1 MASRSKSAVA
11 AFTAVV
17 AVLSC
22 ILEPPGYAIS
32 GRISGA
38 QAHQVTVSLSGTALG
53 ADRTS
58 RTDSSGAY
66 SFDGVPKGVYTIT
79 PSLAGYHFNPASAP
93 ATVNDRDVA
102 AMNFDGQLDDNRP
115 ADPLALQVYGRD
127 MGSLYQN
134 LSVVQQGV
142 RINDAVVKVNGV
154 TIPHPPGWY
163 EDGDYIGQLE
173 AILSTGAQIALQ
185 VTRGAKTVTAN
196 GKIPEA
202 PILTAPSDGATF
214 APDRDITVTWTSST
228 QPDRFTVNAQW
239 SCGSNC
245 GTAKRFPAP
254 ASARALTIPAQSLP
268 LGMAIQ
274 ISVFAYNDGTFSGDY
289 APWPDYPGMNIRA
302 EWNAVTI
309 SR

>member
-1 MASRSKSAVA
+1 M
-11 AFTAVV
+11 
-17 AVLSC
+17 
-22 ILEPPGYAIS
+22 
-32 GRISGA
+32 
-38 QAHQVTVSLSGTALG
+38 G

-185 VTRGAKTVTAN
+185 VTRGAKTVTAT
-196 GKIPEA
+196 GKVPEA

-239 SCGSNC
+239 SCGSN
-245 GTAKRFPAP
+245 
-254 ASARALTIPAQSLP
+254 
-268 LGMAIQ
+268 
-274 ISVFAYNDGTFSGDY
+274 
-289 APWPDYPGMNIRA
+289 
-302 EWNAVTI
+302 
-309 SR
+309 

>member
-38 QAHQVTVSLSGTALG
+38 QAHQVTVSLSGAALG
-53 ADRTS
+53 ADRTT

-102 AMNFDGQLDDNRP
+102 AMNFDGQLDDNQP

-142 RINDAVVKVNGV
+142 RVNDAVVKVNGQ
-154 TIPHPPGWY
+154 TGTSPSPGR
-163 EDGDYIGQLE
+163 
-173 AILSTGAQIALQ
+173 ARPSPTASRSTRSGPA
-185 VTRGAKTVTAN
+185 
-196 GKIPEA
+196 
-202 PILTAPSDGATF
+202 GAT
-214 APDRDITVTWTSST
+214 AARPNVSPLQARLERSPSPPNPCLWEWPS
-228 QPDRFTVNAQW
+228 
-239 SCGSNC
+239 
-245 GTAKRFPAP
+245 RFPSSHTTTAR
-254 ASARALTIPAQSLP
+254 SAATTRPGPTTRA
-268 LGMAIQ
+268 
-274 ISVFAYNDGTFSGDY
+274 
-289 APWPDYPGMNIRA
+289 
-302 EWNAVTI
+302 
-309 SR
+309 